1 MEVKEKDYQLSGL
14 VIDACDVFDEE
25 AEHYD
30 EHDDA
35 VQEIADGAIPIY
47 YWDIAQ
53 YAAHN
58 HWLMTEVPEISSEGT
73 AHDQIQA
80 NIYQYVVEGLYEHI
94 EERRE
99 KIDRKNKQII
109 NKEKE

>member
-35 VQEIADGAIPIY
+35 VHEIADGAIPIY